1 MAIQGPSSSDA
12 DLLDEAEDLSSGGF
26 TEINIVP
33 LVDIM
38 LVLLVILMAGSTAI
52 IAPPGQGEG
61 SGFRVN
67 LPTGSETDEVSSI
80 TNELV
85 VAVLEDG
92 SVIASGEPVSLTEL
106 EAIFAQAAEQDA
118 AKLVLVQADE
128 RALHKRVVEV
138 MEAARRAGLNNLA
151 IATKPDGE

>member
-1 MAIQGPSSSDA
+1 MAIQGPAPESQSLEDA
-12 DLLDEAEDLSSGGF
+12 DDLAGGGF

-67 LPTGSETDEVSSI
+67 LPTGSDTDEISELSD
-80 TNELV
+80 ELV

-92 SVIASGEPVSLTEL
+92 TVVAQGEAVSTTEL
-106 EAIFAQAAEQDA
+106 EALFTQAAA
-118 AKLVLVQADE
+118 ANKNKLVLVQADE
-128 RALHKRVVEV
+128 AALHKRVVSV

-151 IATKPDGE
+151 IATKPEAP